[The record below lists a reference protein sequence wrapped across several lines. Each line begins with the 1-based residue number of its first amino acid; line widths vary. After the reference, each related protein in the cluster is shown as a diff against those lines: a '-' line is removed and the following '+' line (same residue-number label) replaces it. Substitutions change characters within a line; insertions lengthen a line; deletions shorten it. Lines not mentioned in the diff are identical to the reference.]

1 MKRLAGV
8 VELFLMAGIAVLV
21 ALYVS
26 APVGWTFILLL
37 GIGFLFSLL
46 VTGAIA
52 LFSAAVVDCD
62 TDATMLYKGET
73 LSLNVTVRNSTLVP
87 VPDVIIDT
95 AETPVLKSD
104 LSAVDE
110 NGEIAKNQIRFAVA
124 ARRTD
129 TCTITYKA
137 IHWGGG
143 NVGIASVRLGDFTG
157 LFSFPWH
164 LGDKFN
170 KVKSKTVPI
179 RVFPNIPD
187 IPSDN
192 PLIKSATAALRYDS
206 ETEETKESS
215 TPFIQSGF
223 PGYTHRD
230 YEPGDP
236 LKRIN
241 WKLSAKRGSYLIRLD
256 DETES
261 FRQII
266 VLDSLGGGGLSAMER
281 AVETVLAVAFAMVR
295 QGLKAGVWYGT
306 QSESGE
312 VHYSC
317 FECAD
322 PGDVKELQTIFAMYD
337 FVNPL
342 NVKFTGKRSSKSADK
357 NGKKPPGKGLS
368 GEITRFPEGD
378 EIRTGGQVIYI
389 SSAEDIAVPV
399 AEAREMGLHIEAVTT
414 YPLPK
419 TGDADTVWR
428 VKPGFTFN
436 KD

>member
-1 MKRLAGV
+1 V
-8 VELFLMAGIAVLV
+8 
-21 ALYVS
+21 
-26 APVGWTFILLL
+26 
-37 GIGFLFSLL
+37 
-46 VTGAIA
+46 
-52 LFSAAVVDCD
+52 
-62 TDATMLYKGET
+62 
-73 LSLNVTVRNSTLVP
+73 
-87 VPDVIIDT
+87 
-95 AETPVLKSD
+95 
-104 LSAVDE
+104 
-110 NGEIAKNQIRFAVA
+110 
-124 ARRTD
+124 
-129 TCTITYKA
+129 
-137 IHWGGG
+137 
-143 NVGIASVRLGDFTG
+143 
-157 LFSFPWH
+157 
-164 LGDKFN
+164 GDKEG

-266 VLDSLGGGGLSAMER
+266 VLDSLGGGGLSGMER

-306 QSESGE
+306 QDENGE
-312 VHYSC
+312 VHYSS

-342 NVKFTGKRSSKSADK
+342 NVKFTGKRSGKSTAK
-357 NGKKPPGKGLS
+357 NGKNPPAKDIT

-378 EIRTGGQVIYI
+378 EIRTGGQVIYV
-389 SSAEDIAVPV
+389 SSAEDLTVPV

-414 YPLPK
+414 YPIPK

-428 VKPGFTFN
+428 VQPGFAFIR
-436 KD
+436 D